1 MRFDMSSFFPAA
13 SNDGSD
19 FRSAADVL
27 EPLLG
32 RIERFGYGSI
42 FEEWEASRSVED
54 LPPLVGEG
62 SAAVNV
68 IPGRPGAGCTP
79 VLLALSRGRRG
90 PLGFD
95 AIMREVKTHLI
106 RCGKLT
112 KFVIFFCDAW
122 DSRSFRKKDAGELRA
137 HHAKGVRFVFIMAGE
152 PDRLLARVP
161 VDLA

>member
-1 MRFDMSSFFPAA
+1 MRFYMSSLFPAA
-13 SNDGSD
+13 SNDGGD

-68 IPGRPGAGCTP
+68 IPGRPGAACTP

-95 AIMREVKTHLI
+95 AIMQEVKTHLI
-106 RCGKLT
+106 RCGRIT
-112 KFVIFFCDAW
+112 RTVFVFCDAW
-122 DSRSFRKKDAGELRA
+122 DGASFRKLHRAELKA
-137 HHAKGVRFVFIMAGE
+137 HHGNGIGFCFLMAGD
-152 PDRLLARVP
+152 PDRLLVQVP
-161 VDLA
+161 VDLG